1 MMKFSVDLM
10 SIGRHNLSFPT
21 WVFSHQYSSVT
32 QLCPTLCNPM
42 DCSTGKPG
50 FPVHH
55 QFLELPQTHVHW
67 VGDAIQPSHLL
78 LFPSPPAFPGGSEV
92 KASAR
97 NAGDVGSIPGLG
109 ISPGERNGNPLQY
122 SCLENPMD
130 GRAWQAIGHGTERF
144 HFHALEKEMATHSS
158 VLAWRIP
165 EMGVWW
171 AAIYGVAQSQTWLSD
186 WTELLCWSFLRV
198 PWMEKRSNQ
207 LILE

>member
-1 MMKFSVDLM
+1 MLKFSVDLM

-21 WVFSHQYSSVT
+21 WVFSHSSVA
-32 QLCPTLCNPM
+32 QLCPTLWNPM

-78 LFPSPPAFPGGSEV
+78 LFLSPPAFPGGSEV
-92 KASAR
+92 KASAH

-109 ISPGERNGNPLQY
+109 RSPGERNCNPLQY

-130 GRAWQAIGHGTERF
+130 GGACRAIGHGVASQRETVGRF
-144 HFHALEKEMATHSS
+144 GRMTLKHVKYHVRNELPVQVRCTI
-158 VLAWRIP
+158 LDAW
-165 EMGVWW
+165 G
-171 AAIYGVAQSQTWLSD
+171 
-186 WTELLCWSFLRV
+186 
-198 PWMEKRSNQ
+198 
-207 LILE
+207 